1 MYIDLNSNRLE
12 YDDGYCADGYCGDVY
27 AASETSGAAMRK
39 KKRIGK
45 EGAKLLA
52 TDGEWEL
59 WQPTTWEASIYL
71 AGLGGQKA
79 TWVNAYSGDDRW
91 FRYYAD
97 KGPFYVFI
105 NKSNPAEKYQSH
117 PATKS
122 WFFDAKDRNL
132 GEQAL
137 IDFLDE
143 HPAFAD
149 FFEVE
154 DDVEACGDINASTNI
169 DAAVKS
175 KYDSVRK
182 LLGEDEW
189 YYIEEYIINGDGK
202 HSLEDIIFDENAW
215 DDYCDWKM
223 KNFGKKAA
231 LSAATRIMAKKIL
244 ASTRI

>member
-12 YDDGYCADGYCGDVY
+12 YDDGYCADGYCG
-27 AASETSGAAMRK
+27 
-39 KKRIGK
+39 
-45 EGAKLLA
+45 
-52 TDGEWEL
+52 
-59 WQPTTWEASIYL
+59 
-71 AGLGGQKA
+71 
-79 TWVNAYSGDDRW
+79 
-91 FRYYAD
+91 
-97 KGPFYVFI
+97 
-105 NKSNPAEKYQSH
+105 
-117 PATKS
+117 
-122 WFFDAKDRNL
+122 
-132 GEQAL
+132 
-137 IDFLDE
+137 
-143 HPAFAD
+143 
-149 FFEVE
+149 
-154 DDVEACGDINASTNI
+154 DVEACGDINASTNI